1 MLGNRE
7 SVKAAIL
14 ATTADIDQ
22 STRRSWQRVPPASC
36 HSNVRKYAARL
47 QDKNLARKVERVT
60 TPDSN
65 VDLRVHLGENLSNL
79 RVICDAHVHDNLA

>member
-7 SVKAAIL
+7 FVAAAIL

-22 STRRSWQRVPPASC
+22 STRRNWQRVPPAPC
-36 HSNVRKYAARL
+36 HSDMRKYAVRL

-60 TPDSN
+60 TRDPN
-65 VDLRVHLGENLSNL
+65 EDLLVHLSENLSIF
-79 RVICDAHVHDNLA
+79 V